1 MRNGIKQDYDCL
13 RWCVQAP
20 AFLVALFGLY
30 SVVSLAYG
38 VITFRTVPEE
48 ASLLREVWVPA
59 HTKFVEL
66 SCRATVLHVFSVF
79 MLCRT

>member
-1 MRNGIKQDYDCL
+1 MKQDYDCL

-48 ASLLREVWVPA
+48 ASLLREVGCLSFA
-59 HTKFVEL
+59 EL